1 MVAGICSNFY
11 LSSPAYQGHVM
22 NTKVVPNLMIY
33 LLVKFQPYPT
43 CVAKVIVK
51 IPSLCFLK
59 TAIPERRKLN
69 FLTLLTSESDFEL
82 NTKVIACEII

>member
-1 MVAGICSNFY
+1 MDGCRNLLEF
-11 LSSPAYQGHVM
+11 LSMFTCKSGPCDEYQSYVI
-22 NTKVVPNLMIY
+22 IY
-33 LLVKFQPYPT
+33 LLVKFQIYPT